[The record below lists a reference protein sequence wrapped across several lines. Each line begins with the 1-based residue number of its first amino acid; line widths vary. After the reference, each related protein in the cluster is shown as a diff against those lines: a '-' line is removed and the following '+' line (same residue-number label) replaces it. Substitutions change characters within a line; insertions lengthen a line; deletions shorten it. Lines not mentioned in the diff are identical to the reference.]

1 MRTYYVYRAFGK
13 AMKGDPEQRMD
24 LLAEARERLELAIEG
39 AELGTFYCPLP
50 LDRIEWNA
58 KAKEHFFLPP
68 DAEVNFDLFY
78 SRIDAQDR
86 DRVREAIKG
95 GFQRGDP
102 YDVEY
107 RVVAPDGRSR
117 WVRAK
122 GRFYR
127 DAAGNP
133 VRFDGITIDVT
144 DRKNLED
151 ERKRNL
157 DLERSARTEAE
168 RTSRMKDE
176 FLATLSHELRTPLNA
191 ILGWTQLLRRT
202 NRRPEDHAEGLSV
215 IERNARN
222 QAQLIEDL
230 LDMSRIISGRL
241 RLDVQSVNLA
251 EIIHAAADVI
261 RPAADAKR
269 IRLQFTLDPNANS
282 VSGDPARLQQI
293 FWNLLSNAVKFTPSG
308 GHVHVILERVNSH
321 VQISVCDTGQG
332 IKSDF
337 LPYVFER
344 FRQQD
349 GSIRREHRGL
359 GLGLAIVKHLVE
371 YHGGQV
377 RAQSAGEGRGS
388 TFTVL
393 LPLAPLRAQ
402 SDGNDPHEHPT
413 TAVESERIDDPPRL
427 VGIEVL
433 VVEDDRDSRELLRH
447 VLEERGA
454 KVVTVAD
461 ASDAMTRLAER
472 RPDLLLSDI
481 EMPNVDG
488 YEFIRRVRQ
497 LAPEQGGN
505 VPAVAITAFARSQD
519 RRRAL
524 LAGYQMHIA
533 KPFEPEELVAVCA
546 SVAGL
551 VNRPRTKA
559 DE

>member
-1 MRTYYVYRAFGK
+1 
-13 AMKGDPEQRMD
+13 MKGDPEQRMD

-39 AELGTFYCPLP
+39 GELGTFYCPLP
-50 LDRIEWNA
+50 LNRIEWNA

-78 SRIDAQDR
+78 SLVDPQDR
-86 DRVREAIKG
+86 DRVRDAIKR

-144 DRKNLED
+144 DRKNLEE

-157 DLERSARTEAE
+157 DLERSARAEAE
-168 RTSRMKDE
+168 RISRMKDE

-202 NRRPEDHAEGLSV
+202 NRGPENSVEGLSV

-230 LDMSRIISGRL
+230 LDMSRIISGQL
-241 RLDVQSVNLA
+241 RLDVQPVSLA
-251 EIIHAAADVI
+251 EVIHAAADVV

-269 IRLQFTLDPNANS
+269 IRLQFTLDPNAS
-282 VSGDPARLQQI
+282 PVSGDPARLQQI
-293 FWNLLSNAVKFTPSG
+293 FWNLLSNSVKFTPSG
-308 GHVHVILERVNSH
+308 GRVHVVLERVNSH
-321 VQISVCDTGQG
+321 IQISVSDTGQG
-332 IKSDF
+332 IKPEF

-377 RAQSAGEGRGS
+377 RAQSAGDGRGS

-402 SDGNDPHEHPT
+402 AHDDDPHEHPT
-413 TAVESERIDDPPRL
+413 ACLESELIEYNPPRL
-427 VGIEVL
+427 DGIKVI
-433 VVEDDRDSRELLRH
+433 VVEDDRDSRDLLRH

-488 YEFIRRVRQ
+488 YELIRRVRQ

-546 SVAGL
+546 SVAGV
-551 VNRPRTKA
+551 VNRPRTEA
-559 DE
+559 DK

>member
-1 MRTYYVYRAFGK
+1 
-13 AMKGDPEQRMD
+13 
-24 LLAEARERLELAIEG
+24 
-39 AELGTFYCPLP
+39 
-50 LDRIEWNA
+50 
-58 KAKEHFFLPP
+58 
-68 DAEVNFDLFY
+68 
-78 SRIDAQDR
+78 
-86 DRVREAIKG
+86 
-95 GFQRGDP
+95 
-102 YDVEY
+102 
-107 RVVAPDGRSR
+107 
-117 WVRAK
+117 
-122 GRFYR
+122 
-127 DAAGNP
+127 

-144 DRKNLED
+144 DRKRLEE

-168 RTSRMKDE
+168 RISRMKDE

-202 NRRPEDHAEGLSV
+202 NRRPEDYVEGLSV

-230 LDMSRIISGRL
+230 LDMSRIISGQL
-241 RLDVQSVNLA
+241 RLDVQPVSLA
-251 EIIHAAADVI
+251 EIIHAAADVV

-269 IRLQFTLDPNANS
+269 IRLQFTLDPKAS
-282 VSGDPARLQQI
+282 PVSGDPARLQQI
-293 FWNLLSNAVKFTPSG
+293 FWNLLSNSVKFTPSG
-308 GHVHVILERVNSH
+308 GRVHVVLERVNSH
-321 VQISVCDTGQG
+321 IQIAISDTGQG
-332 IKSDF
+332 IKTEF

-377 RAQSAGEGRGS
+377 RAQSAGDGRGS

-402 SDGNDPHEHPT
+402 ADSSDAREHPT
-413 TAVESERIDDPPRL
+413 AAVDSERIEYDPPRL
-427 VGIEVL
+427 DGIEVL
-433 VVEDDRDSRELLRH
+433 VVEDDRDSRDLLRY

-454 KVVTVAD
+454 NVVAVAD
-461 ASDAMTRLAER
+461 ASDAITRLAES

-481 EMPNVDG
+481 QMPNVDG
-488 YEFIRRVRQ
+488 YELIRRVRQ

-546 SVAGL
+546 SVAGV

-559 DE
+559 DD